1 MCGDGGLKWD
11 MTTRNCSKLISSTVP
26 VAFWWKFL
34 RKQGEGGFAAGRR
47 RGKGWTSPSVKECLD
62 DLGADGVAGQ
72 IRDRREV
79 LPPEGIK
86 GHFFQGVAHG
96 C

>member
-1 MCGDGGLKWD
+1 MGHDHQELLEADLLHRSGGVLVE
-11 MTTRNCSKLISSTVP
+11 VP
-26 VAFWWKFL
+26 AETGGGGGVAA
-34 RKQGEGGFAAGRR
+34 ERR

-86 GHFFQGVAHG
+86 GHFCKEWLMVVRQ
-96 C
+96 